1 MAQHTNWDKWMSEN
15 LRYAL
20 ENNKNGKKLIY
31 TYSEYYINHY
41 KNNGYIDIVG
51 KERYDSELNEDVII
65 EIKGS
70 LSDLNSGHG
79 QHFIGYFNFF
89 ATNREFL
96 DKMIIYY
103 RNNYINS
110 GVGILVVENDGR
122 VNTIIPAK
130 HNNFNYFVESNFD
143 KFFTD
148 DEVEKFFTDI
158 EIPKQEYMDKHKPY
172 YRNRKET
179 LCQKVKEQNVWNI
192 F

>member
-70 LSDLNSGHG
+70 LSG
-79 QHFIGYFNFF
+79 F
-89 ATNREFL
+89 
-96 DKMIIYY
+96 K
-103 RNNYINS
+103 
-110 GVGILVVENDGR
+110 
-122 VNTIIPAK
+122 
-130 HNNFNYFVESNFD
+130 
-143 KFFTD
+143 
-148 DEVEKFFTDI
+148 
-158 EIPKQEYMDKHKPY
+158 
-172 YRNRKET
+172 
-179 LCQKVKEQNVWNI
+179 
-192 F
+192 

>member
-79 QHFIGYFNFF
+79 QHLSVILTFLLPIENF
-89 ATNREFL
+89 
-96 DKMIIYY
+96 
-103 RNNYINS
+103 
-110 GVGILVVENDGR
+110 
-122 VNTIIPAK
+122 
-130 HNNFNYFVESNFD
+130 
-143 KFFTD
+143 
-148 DEVEKFFTDI
+148 
-158 EIPKQEYMDKHKPY
+158 
-172 YRNRKET
+172 
-179 LCQKVKEQNVWNI
+179 
-192 F
+192 

>member
-51 KERYDSELNEDVII
+51 KEQYDSELNEDVII

-143 KFFTD
+143 KFSTD
-148 DEVEKFFTDI
+148 DEVEEFFTDI
-158 EIPKQEYMDKHKPY
+158 EIPKQEYMDEHKPY
-172 YRNRKET
+172 YRNRKEA
-179 LCQKVKEQNVWNI
+179 LCQKVKEQNV
-192 F
+192 

>member
-96 DKMIIYY
+96 DKMIILYKF
-103 RNNYINS
+103 YIRFL
-110 GVGILVVENDGR
+110 IIR
-122 VNTIIPAK
+122 MNTIL
-130 HNNFNYFVESNFD
+130 SNIL
-143 KFFTD
+143 K
-148 DEVEKFFTDI
+148 
-158 EIPKQEYMDKHKPY
+158 
-172 YRNRKET
+172 YRKT
-179 LCQKVKEQNVWNI
+179 LI
-192 F
+192 LPRIYHD

>member
-70 LSDLNSGHG
+70 LSDLNRDRKS
-79 QHFIGYFNFF
+79 
-89 ATNREFL
+89 
-96 DKMIIYY
+96 
-103 RNNYINS
+103 
-110 GVGILVVENDGR
+110 VV
-122 VNTIIPAK
+122 
-130 HNNFNYFVESNFD
+130 
-143 KFFTD
+143 
-148 DEVEKFFTDI
+148 
-158 EIPKQEYMDKHKPY
+158 
-172 YRNRKET
+172 
-179 LCQKVKEQNVWNI
+179 
-192 F
+192 

>member
-20 ENNKNGKKLIY
+20 ENNKN
-31 TYSEYYINHY
+31 SEYYINHY

-143 KFFTD
+143 KFSTD
-148 DEVEKFFTDI
+148 DEVEEFLPI
-158 EIPKQEYMDKHKPY
+158 
-172 YRNRKET
+172 
-179 LCQKVKEQNVWNI
+179 
-192 F
+192 

>member
-89 ATNREFL
+89 L
-96 DKMIIYY
+96 PI
-103 RNNYINS
+103 
-110 GVGILVVENDGR
+110 EN
-122 VNTIIPAK
+122 
-130 HNNFNYFVESNFD
+130 F
-143 KFFTD
+143 
-148 DEVEKFFTDI
+148 
-158 EIPKQEYMDKHKPY
+158 
-172 YRNRKET
+172 
-179 LCQKVKEQNVWNI
+179 
-192 F
+192 